1 MNFLK
6 NPPFATYK
14 YDTYNL
20 DVAVAL
26 IPIIV
31 WAVFMFG
38 AQAIINISV
47 GAAVCVLAELFVNFC
62 LRGRLGGDLFSAA
75 LTGALI
81 ALALSDDAPIW
92 VIAVGA
98 VSAIALAKYPLII
111 LGRKVSFISPAS
123 LGILIS
129 ATFAGESSPFLD
141 LFRGGAMPSDGL
153 LSIFIGSTEGAIG
166 AVSVM
171 LLIASGVYLLLRRAI
186 SPMPIVSSLVIFC
199 ALCLAF
205 YPEWTTYTDN
215 LIYQLLCGGFLF
227 YLIFIAC
234 DRDAM
239 PFTGRGKIIYGALF
253 ASLAFVLR
261 CYTDLPVPE
270 AISVLAVSLLAPV
283 LDIVTKPVPFG
294 GKRKK

>member
-6 NPPFATYK
+6 NPPYAAYK

-20 DVAVAL
+20 DITVAL
-26 IPIIV
+26 VPISI

-47 GAAVCVLAELFVNFC
+47 GAVVCVLAELVVNFC
-62 LRGRLGGDLFSAA
+62 LRRRFGGDLFGSA
-75 LTGALI
+75 LTGVLI
-81 ALALSDDAPIW
+81 ALALSVNVPVW
-92 VIAVGA
+92 TVAVGA
-98 VSAIALAKYPLII
+98 VSAIVLGKYPLII

-141 LFRGGAMPSDGL
+141 LFRGGAMPSDDL
-153 LSIFIGSTEGAIG
+153 LAIFIGSTEGAVG

-171 LLIASGVYLLLRRAI
+171 LLIAAGMYLLLRRAI
-186 SPMPIVSSLVIFC
+186 SPMPIVSSLVVFC

-234 DRDAM
+234 DRSAM
-239 PFTGRGKIIYGALF
+239 PFTHRGRIVYGALF
-253 ASLAFVLR
+253 AGLTFVLR

-270 AISVLAVSLLAPV
+270 AISVLGTSLLAPI
-283 LDIVTKPVPFG
+283 LDLVTKPVPFG